1 MTNGKEIF
9 GCKVIYRW
17 SGDLLIR
24 LTKRGIDAAL
34 LDRTH
39 PHDQE
44 ETADDAEV
52 DHEAEAIFRLALAE
66 CFNNAAENSVSVIP
80 RSTNSSKRF
89 GSVHSNSSD
98 GDACPTCFEGYTEQ
112 NPMIITK
119 CGHHFHL
126 SCILEWQERRE
137 TCPICRKVV
146 EFYEAA

>member
-1 MTNGKEIF
+1 MGSCFSCFE
-9 GCKVIYRW
+9 
-17 SGDLLIR
+17 
-24 LTKRGIDAAL
+24 
-34 LDRTH
+34 RTH

-52 DHEAEAIFRLALAE
+52 DHEAEAIFRLALAVINE

-137 TCPICRKVV
+137 TCPICRKVRNIQTYIVTVV